1 MIFGKISRF
10 FLAKQ
15 NHILNWIIISIHFK
29 VHERQTTITK
39 VLWGIRLLK
48 IVTSISENSEVHKSA
63 TLQQNG
69 PSRHSSAWLWPWK
82 WYEHEAEYVHFS
94 KPRRSRRE
102 NVFISS
108 KAAFCWKLAFLC
120 LFAWKN
126 DDVVKEL
133 CWKVKSELWCR
144 CNLSIMAKAIQHVIA
159 PFFNYWLW
167 NSKIHWQYQFSN
179 FKVNFENNR
188 FEQICI
194 LTTSID
200 IREAFWFQI
209 EHLTKRLRWLKM
221 RLE

>member
-1 MIFGKISRF
+1 MIFGKILRF

-29 VHERQTTITK
+29 VHERQTTVTK

-69 PSRHSSAWLWPWK
+69 PSGHSSAWLWSWK
-82 WYEHEAEYVHFS
+82 WYQHEAEYVHFS
-94 KPRRSRRE
+94 KPRRGRRE

-133 CWKVKSELWCR
+133 CWKLKSQLWCR
-144 CNLSIMAKAIQHVIA
+144 CNLSIMAKAIQHVT
-159 PFFNYWLW
+159 
-167 NSKIHWQYQFSN
+167 NSFIF
-179 FKVNFENNR
+179 
-188 FEQICI
+188 
-194 LTTSID
+194 
-200 IREAFWFQI
+200 
-209 EHLTKRLRWLKM
+209 
-221 RLE
+221 